1 MYKVTQV
8 ILLANIHP
16 VEKHFT
22 IAKKQYIN
30 FPPSWYPSSPHL
42 FLALEDFK
50 FSHFKRST
58 PLLYIKVHIR
68 DIIFLCIHRSGRN
81 TYLTNM

>member
-8 ILLANIHP
+8 TLLANIYP
-16 VEKHFT
+16 IEKHFT

-42 FLALEDFK
+42 YLALEDFK

-58 PLLYIKVHIR
+58 PLLCISFFKSAYQRFYFSVH
-68 DIIFLCIHRSGRN
+68 
-81 TYLTNM
+81 TQKW